1 MDQAQETVP
10 RMGYALSD
18 LTSTH
23 YNSEVIIIIIII
35 IKIKIKWPSKW

>member
-35 IKIKIKWPSKW
+35 KIKWPSKW